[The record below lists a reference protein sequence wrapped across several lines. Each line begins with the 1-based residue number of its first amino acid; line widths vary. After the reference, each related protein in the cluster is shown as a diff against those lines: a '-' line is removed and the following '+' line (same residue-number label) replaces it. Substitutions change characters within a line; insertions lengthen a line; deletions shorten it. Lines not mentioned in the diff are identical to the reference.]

1 MSGRARRWMAA
12 SIILL
17 SLAIKVTIDPVSCRG
32 DQCSAL
38 LLPHVVVVALGLI
51 VAVVVLRVGR

>member
-1 MSGRARRWMAA
+1 VSGRARRWMAA

-17 SLAIKVTIDPVSCRG
+17 SLAITVVIDPVSCRG

-38 LLPHVVVVALGLI
+38 LLPHVIVVALGLI
-51 VAVVVLRVGR
+51 VAAVLLRVGR

>member
-1 MSGRARRWMAA
+1 MSGRARRWTAA
-12 SIILL
+12 TIILL
-17 SLAIKVTIDPVSCRG
+17 SLVITVVIDPVSCRG

>member
-1 MSGRARRWMAA
+1 VSGRARRWMAA

-17 SLAIKVTIDPVSCRG
+17 SLAITVTIDPVSCRG

-51 VAVVVLRVGR
+51 VAAVLLRVGR

>member
-1 MSGRARRWMAA
+1 MSGRARRWIA
-12 SIILL
+12 STIILL
-17 SLAIKVTIDPVSCRG
+17 SLAITVTIDPVSCRG

-51 VAVVVLRVGR
+51 VAAVLLRVGR